1 MGKKYIR
8 YLYDKNM
15 YPEFSQR
22 LKEAR
27 KNKKL
32 SQQNVADQIG
42 CSRTLYQQ
50 MENGGASAIQHAHE
64 LGNVFGKEIFDV
76 FPYDIYRYSNE
87 FILVCMA
94 VFNKDYKEIANTLG
108 CKEAVLKKSL
118 LSEKTIFY
126 LHLKDQIDII
136 FPDMGIIDSFSRK
149 GRNSVVVKI
158 KGSCFVYMNVMGSM
172 TDSDKVSEIMEE
184 KMQFRLQDGQERK

>member
-1 MGKKYIR
+1 
-8 YLYDKNM
+8 
-15 YPEFSQR
+15 
-22 LKEAR
+22 
-27 KNKKL
+27 
-32 SQQNVADQIG
+32 
-42 CSRTLYQQ
+42 
-50 MENGGASAIQHAHE
+50 
-64 LGNVFGKEIFDV
+64 
-76 FPYDIYRYSNE
+76 
-87 FILVCMA
+87 MA

-136 FPDMGIIDSFSRK
+136 FPNMGIIDSFSRK

-184 KMQFRLQDGQERK
+184 KMQLRLQDGQERK